1 MMFFKLWKHDL
12 DYGLLRKMIFYVLLG
27 FGQAFLF
34 CRGFSSW
41 AAAMSSIPD
50 VGELTETFGNH
61 LLYLFQGI
69 DEYIPS
75 PDEPFDFPSMWLL
88 VFLCGNL
95 LTLTYPLRDLEGIG
109 QQILV
114 RSGRR
119 EYWWLAKCGWEIVSS
134 FGYLLMLALGVLSY
148 CLVFRIPI
156 KAEISQRL
164 GAGSVAAAG
173 GGMAVAAGDSA
184 AAPDLPESAA
194 ASGRTCIRA
203 DLGICRERS
212 AASAL
217 GLLDEVVSAGKL
229 RHVPPEYL
237 GADRSGHGHGERSR
251 SSDRGKPLCDRS
263 WGYSL
268 PSERH
273 SEEGVMSA
281 E

>member
-12 DYGLLRKMIFYVLLG
+12 DYGLLRKMVFYVLLG

-75 PDEPFDFPSMWLL
+75 PDEPFDFPSMWML

-119 EYWWLAKCGWEIVSS
+119 EYWWLAKCGWEMCK
-134 FGYLLMLALGVLSY
+134 LLCVPADAGAGS
-148 CLVFRIPI
+148 
-156 KAEISQRL
+156 AELLPGISDSDKGGDQSAAGRGDDRL
-164 GAGSVAAAG
+164 GAGSNAAAVR
-173 GGMAVAAGDSA
+173 GMAVAAGDSA

-217 GLLDEVVSAGKL
+217 GLLDEAVSAGKL

-237 GADRSGHGHGERSR
+237 GAD
-251 SSDRGKPLCDRS
+251 
-263 WGYSL
+263 
-268 PSERH
+268 
-273 SEEGVMSA
+273 
-281 E
+281 